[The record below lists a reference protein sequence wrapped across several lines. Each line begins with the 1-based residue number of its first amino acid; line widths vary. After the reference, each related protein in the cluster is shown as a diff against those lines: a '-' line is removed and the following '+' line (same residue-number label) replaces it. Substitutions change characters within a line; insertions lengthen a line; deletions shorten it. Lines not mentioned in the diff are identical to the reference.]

1 MLTLQFV
8 PYGEIEHLNIGER
21 IDKLLGI
28 VKKDRVVLM
37 QGRLHPEEETQL
49 IQETMT
55 QIHEGFKGIEICTI
69 FPEEKDLQLF
79 KRLKKEMMKAIVG
92 NRDGM
97 TIIGPAT
104 IVKEIKRDPNKIMLL
119 TNTRSPIRSTRSK
132 STTRRRT
139 TKRKPVRRQRRR

>member
-21 IDKLLGI
+21 IDKLLRI

-37 QGRLHPEEETQL
+37 QRRLHPEEETQL

-97 TIIGPAT
+97 TIIGPAS

-119 TNTRSPIRSTRSK
+119 TNTKAPSKIAKSRSVKKTTRK
-132 STTRRRT
+132 KTTRRR
-139 TKRKPVRRQRRR
+139 R